1 MTKIAANIPIYGK
14 SIDKDSILEADV
26 LIAGKGLAGLS
37 AAFFAADKG
46 LGTVVSGGTSGCRYM
61 SGLLDFMDIC
71 SEITD
76 DPVPGFSILPEGH
89 PFKRINPGYVR
100 NSIHSIMAFLSENGL
115 KYENCGNKNSL
126 VMTSAGSI
134 RTAYGYPISMK
145 AGIDSLKNGWPVL
158 IVEFEGMKGFSAS
171 QVAQGISGYCGVRTL
186 RIRFPG
192 TAQNTEL
199 CPESAARSLDLPGN
213 RRILAQSILP
223 YLKDVKAVGF
233 PAVLGIYQ
241 TDMVIGEMSESLGV
255 PVFEIPGYPPSVPGL
270 RFEETMVKGLER
282 LGVKFFSHNLIS
294 KISYENDFF
303 EAAMENNSGKTKIRT
318 KGLILSTGR
327 FLSKGLIADR
337 TRIYE
342 PLLGLKVTQP
352 GDRDSWH
359 FRSYFNPEGHPL
371 NRSGIETD
379 ECMRPVGING
389 RPVMDNLY
397 AAGSILA
404 GQDWKMEKC
413 GASLSFSSAAKAV
426 DSFKIGMDCKSLA
439 SAEVKYLD
447 KTGED
452 HGNIIFS
459 KAV

>member
-1 MTKIAANIPIYGK
+1 MTKIAANIQICGK
-14 SIDKDSILEADV
+14 SINKDSILEADV
-26 LIAGKGLAGLS
+26 LVAGKGLAGLS
-37 AAFFAADKG
+37 AAFFAAGKG
-46 LGTVVSGGTSGCRYM
+46 LRTVVSGGTSGCRYM

-71 SEITD
+71 SEVTA
-76 DPVPGFSILPEGH
+76 DPVPGFSILPDDH

-115 KYENCGNKNSL
+115 KYENCDNKNCL

-145 AGIDSLKNGWPVL
+145 AGIDSIKNGWPVL

-186 RIRFPG
+186 KIRFPG
-192 TAQNTEL
+192 TAQNTAF

-213 RRILAQSILP
+213 RMILAQSILP
-223 YLKDVKAVGF
+223 YLKDIKAVGF

-241 TDMVIGEMSESLGV
+241 ADKVISEMSGLLGV

-270 RFEETMVKGLER
+270 RFEETMTKGLER
-282 LGVKFFSHNLIS
+282 LGVKFFRQNLIS
-294 KISYENDFF
+294 EISYENGFF
-303 EAAMENNSGKTKIRT
+303 GSVIDHNSLKTKIRS
-318 KGLILSTGR
+318 KGLVLSTGR
-327 FLSKGLIADR
+327 FLSKGLVAGR

-342 PLLGLKVTQP
+342 PLLGLPVIQP
-352 GDRDSWH
+352 CDRDSWH

-371 NRSGIETD
+371 NRSGVETD
-379 ECMRPVGING
+379 ECMRPVGIDG
-389 RPVMDNLY
+389 RPVIDNLY

-404 GQDWKMEKC
+404 GQDWKIEKC
-413 GASLSFSSAAKAV
+413 GAALSFASAAKAV
-426 DSFKIGMDCKSLA
+426 DSFKIDMDGKSLA